1 MEDIFFEV
9 LPVPCCRKHIRRNN
23 SLQGSSHL
31 PYKRLRTEKS
41 LFQPQSSQAL
51 EANFSLSQ

>member
-1 MEDIFFEV
+1 VLKEVFFEV

-41 LFQPQSSQAL
+41 LFSAPELTGTGS
-51 EANFSLSQ
+51 